1 MIYQAQNI
9 LLPMAVAKLTHN
21 LAGSLSAH
29 CVRIPALVQTTSFPW
44 ETITVHLFL
53 GASRQFS
60 NSQPQILAVQCS
72 LFLFTQKWESLYLVS
87 EFQCT
92 PPQASSK
99 RNECSYSLNFILLNI
114 KLIFLKFLAFHTNA
128 FGDTRPAS
136 LASEKKPLSAPTR
149 TLTCNSPR
157 QLGNNWTCIARPN
170 ICNYNVC
177 FDTLIK
183 STVRSQ
189 STGHSQFDDVSTT
202 VSFLRSTNKLAK
214 LKGALNESSK
224 LETAVRPLEFFA
236 FTVYV
241 AYLKYWYPSRVYDI
255 VNMIYQAQN
264 ILLPWLLPS
273 LPIILQGPYQ
283 LIV

>member
-1 MIYQAQNI
+1 MFATYALDLSIIKSTVRSQSIGHSQFDDVSTTVSFLRSTNKLAKLKGALNESSKLETAVRPLEFFAFTVYIDYLKYWYPSRVYDIVNMIYQAQNI

-44 ETITVHLFL
+44 ETITIHLFL
-53 GASRQFS
+53 GASRRFS
-60 NSQPQILAVQCS
+60 NSQSILAVQCS

-114 KLIFLKFLAFHTNA
+114 KLIFLKFLAFHINA

-157 QLGNNWTCIARPN
+157 QLGNNWTCIAMLN
-170 ICNYNVC
+170 ICNSNVC
-177 FDTLIK
+177 FD
-183 STVRSQ
+183 
-189 STGHSQFDDVSTT
+189 
-202 VSFLRSTNKLAK
+202 
-214 LKGALNESSK
+214 
-224 LETAVRPLEFFA
+224 
-236 FTVYV
+236 
-241 AYLKYWYPSRVYDI
+241 
-255 VNMIYQAQN
+255 
-264 ILLPWLLPS
+264 IL
-273 LPIILQGPYQ
+273 
-283 LIV
+283 